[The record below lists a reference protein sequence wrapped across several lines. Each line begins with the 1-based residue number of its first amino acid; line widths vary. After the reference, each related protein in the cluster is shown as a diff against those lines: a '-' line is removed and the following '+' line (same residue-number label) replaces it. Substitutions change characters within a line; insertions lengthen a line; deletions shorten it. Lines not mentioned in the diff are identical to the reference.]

1 MVQVLRQRHHDIVDL
16 GSLPLYSGGEAD
28 LFALPGDPTRL
39 AKIFRN
45 LSDAERT
52 RRVEA
57 MLKYPFSLSPS
68 KFGGIAW
75 PEDILRNPTTGEF
88 VGYVMPRI
96 YQGKPIRGVWSP
108 GTSAFRPYQLRFTIG
123 WAIAWLLAEMEKANL
138 EIILTDINPENVLVD
153 SQNKAWL
160 IDLDSAQLKLPAG
173 NVLRSPVGTFEFLP
187 PRLQGK
193 NLREVDRSRSDESFA
208 AAILFFKLLMRG
220 FHPFSGS
227 AVDIA
232 QDKPELADRIRD
244 GIFVYSSKCKT
255 FLPPQEAPEYALLP
269 EPIRDLFDRAFV
281 DGHDYPLLRPSAR
294 QWEEAFRLV
303 IESQRADCGRLTS
316 PWAEDDSPEA
326 AEPPP
331 PPLPI
336 PDETFDIIELLG
348 ERSNWPF
355 AAGIALSLV
364 LAALVTLGGQSET
377 DRNDLSRTETES
389 VFRSRGISQPQTIEG
404 LRPRS
409 ASAEYFDGYA
419 SQRPRGKPAPRSI
432 QELRSRLAAT
442 DTKEDAGSERP
453 RGLPAPRTVR
463 ELQKTRNL
471 SSVRKSV
478 RNDAELSTTERLKA
492 VLNDIADII
501 ETSFWNAVEKK

>member
-39 AKIFRN
+39 AKVFRN
-45 LSDAERT
+45 LSDAERA

-57 MLKYPFSLSPS
+57 MLKYPFSLPPS
-68 KFGGIAW
+68 NFGGIAW

-96 YQGKPIRGVWSP
+96 YAGKPIRGVWSP
-108 GTSAFRPYQLRFTIG
+108 GTAAFRPYQLRFTIG
-123 WAIAWLLAEMEKANL
+123 WAIAWLLAELEKAPL

-160 IDLDSAQLKLPAG
+160 IDLDSAQLKPPAR
-173 NVLRSPVGTFEFLP
+173 NVLRSPVGTVEFLSP
-187 PRLQGK
+187 GLQRK
-193 NLREVDRSRSDESFA
+193 NLRTVDRTRSDESFA
-208 AAILFFKLLMRG
+208 AAILFFKLIMRG
-220 FHPFSGS
+220 FHPFSGR

-255 FLPPQEAPEYALLP
+255 FLPPQESPEYALLP

-294 QWEEAFRLV
+294 HWEEAFRLV

-336 PDETFDIIELLG
+336 PDGTFDIIELLG

-355 AAGIALSLV
+355 AAGIAVSVV
-364 LAALVTLGGQSET
+364 LMVFMTFGSQGKKDDRHRSEPV
-377 DRNDLSRTETES
+377 RVQLP
-389 VFRSRGISQPQTIEG
+389 RGEPLPQTIQDLHE
-404 LRPRS
+404 RA
-409 ASAEYFDGYA
+409 ASVSYADGYE
-419 SQRPRGKPAPRSI
+419 SPRPHGMPAPLVI
-432 QELRSRLAAT
+432 QEIQSRLV
-442 DTKEDAGSERP
+442 DSEIEANRQLP
-453 RGLPAPRTVR
+453 RHQGLPAPRTIR
-463 ELQKTRNL
+463 EIQKRENL
-471 SSVRKSV
+471 TFDRQHE
-478 RNDAELSTTERLKA
+478 RLDAELSTAEHLKA
-492 VLNDIADII
+492 SLNQIADII
-501 ETSFWNAVEKK
+501 DQAFRNALRGK